1 MEQNSLSFSLES
13 PTIIVQQRIDV
24 AYDGGKPIW
33 KKPAVVYASG
43 PVASIGVIVTG
54 IRKYTVSKLGKYLR
68 MLRKMVLMDFTYD
81 ITNMSKVQ
89 GKEFAV

>member
-1 MEQNSLSFSLES
+1 MSSSPSPPWSKGLVELHSFLFSLES

-43 PVASIGVIVTG
+43 PMASIGVIVTG
-54 IRKYTVSKLGKYLR
+54 IRKYIQI
-68 MLRKMVLMDFTYD
+68 RKVPENAEKGGVDGFY
-81 ITNMSKVQ
+81 
-89 GKEFAV
+89 